1 MTTNK
6 PNATC
11 AICGKPYH
19 MCYSCK
25 GNQNAVWKRH
35 CDTAEH
41 YKIYQLVHGYTTGLY
56 TDAEAA
62 AKLKNI
68 DVSDIDELRPHI
80 RDIIKKIQGAVKHR
94 RTVKKEANAGKKDA
108 HMNMKTSNAKADSEK
123 HDAKPEVADKSV
135 EPEVPALTEAPAKA
149 EVPSDA
155 EVETDAVDK

>member
-68 DVSDIDELRPHI
+68 DVSDVDELRPHI
-80 RDIIKKIQGAVKHR
+80 RDIIKKIQAYSKPKK
-94 RTVKKEANAGKKDA
+94 TVKK
-108 HMNMKTSNAKADSEK
+108 
-123 HDAKPEVADKSV
+123 PI
-135 EPEVPALTEAPAKA
+135 
-149 EVPSDA
+149 
-155 EVETDAVDK
+155 DAVEVDAVERVIKEPAMEENTVIAKNTAVVESAVVAESKTTE

>member
-80 RDIIKKIQGAVKHR
+80 RDIIKKIQAYSKP
-94 RTVKKEANAGKKDA
+94 KKAAKK
-108 HMNMKTSNAKADSEK
+108 
-123 HDAKPEVADKSV
+123 PI
-135 EPEVPALTEAPAKA
+135 
-149 EVPSDA
+149 
-155 EVETDAVDK
+155 DAVERVAKEPVVEENTVVAKNTAVVESAVVAESKATE

>member
-68 DVSDIDELRPHI
+68 DVSDVDELRPHI
-80 RDIIKKIQGAVKHR
+80 RDIIKKIQSVVKPKR
-94 RTVKKEANAGKKDA
+94 AVKKETNVGKKDA
-108 HMNMKTSNAKADSEK
+108 YTNMKTFNTKVNSEK
-123 HDAKPEVADKSV
+123 HDAKSEVADK
-135 EPEVPALTEAPAKA
+135 PAKA
-149 EVPSDA
+149 ETTAKA
-155 EVETDAVDK
+155 EVAIDVADK

>member
-80 RDIIKKIQGAVKHR
+80 RDIIKKIQGAVKSK
-94 RTVKKEANAGKKDA
+94 RTVKKENDVDNKDSYT
-108 HMNMKTSNAKADSEK
+108 NMKTFDTKAKYEDDTKETVK
-123 HDAKPEVADKSV
+123 V
-135 EPEVPALTEAPAKA
+135 EESSKA
-149 EVPSDA
+149 EVKSDDTA
-155 EVETDAVDK
+155 VKADATVKADITVNADK

>member
-68 DVSDIDELRPHI
+68 DVSDVDELRPHI
-80 RDIIKKIQGAVKHR
+80 RDIIKKIQD
-94 RTVKKEANAGKKDA
+94 TVKTKRTAKKADNVDKKDA
-108 HMNMKTSNAKADSEK
+108 YTNMKTFNTKADLEK
-123 HDAKPEVADKSV
+123 HDAKSEVADKSV
-135 EPEVPALTEAPAKA
+135 KSEVPAKV
-149 EVPSDA
+149 EVPADV
-155 EVETDAVDK
+155 EVEIGAVDK

>member
-80 RDIIKKIQGAVKHR
+80 RDIIKKIQGAVKHG
-94 RTVKKEANAGKKDA
+94 RTVKKEVNAGKKDA
-108 HMNMKTSNAKADSEK
+108 HMNMKTSNTKADSEK
-123 HDAKPEVADKSV
+123 YDVKPEVADKSM
-135 EPEVPALTEAPAKA
+135 EPEAPAKA
-149 EVPSDA
+149 EVLSYA
-155 EVETDAVDK
+155 ESEIDAVDK

>member
-68 DVSDIDELRPHI
+68 YVSDVHKLRPHI
-80 RDIIKKIQGAVKHR
+80 RDIIKRSQGAVKPKR
-94 RTVKKEANAGKKDA
+94 AAKKEANADKKDA
-108 HMNMKTSNAKADSEK
+108 YTNMKTFNTKVNSEK
-123 HDAKPEVADKSV
+123 HDAKSEATDKAV
-135 EPEVPALTEAPAKA
+135 ESEVPAKV
-149 EVPSDA
+149 EVPADVEVAIDA
-155 EVETDAVDK
+155 ADK

>member
-25 GNQNAVWKRH
+25 GNQNAIWKRH

-68 DVSDIDELRPHI
+68 DVSDVDELRPHI
-80 RDIIKKIQGAVKHR
+80 RDIIKKIQGAAKPKR
-94 RTVKKEANAGKKDA
+94 SAKKENDIDNKDVYT
-108 HMNMKTSNAKADSEK
+108 NMKTFDTKAKHEDDTK
-123 HDAKPEVADKSV
+123 
-135 EPEVPALTEAPAKA
+135 EPVKA
-149 EVPSDA
+149 EVPDKDEVKSDDIA
-155 EVETDAVDK
+155 VKADTTAKAGITVKTDK

>member
-41 YKIYQLVHGYTTGLY
+41 YKIYQLIHGYTTGLY

-68 DVSDIDELRPHI
+68 DVSDVNELRPHI
-80 RDIIKKIQGAVKHR
+80 RDIIKKIQGNVKPKR
-94 RTVKKEANAGKKDA
+94 AVKKEANADKKD
-108 HMNMKTSNAKADSEK
+108 MYTNMKTFNTKVDSEK
-123 HDAKPEVADKSV
+123 HNAKSEVTYKPV
-135 EPEVPALTEAPAKA
+135 KPEAPAKA
-149 EVPSDA
+149 EAPADV
-155 EVETDAVDK
+155 EVAIDVADK

>member
-1 MTTNK
+1 MPNK
-6 PNATC
+6 DKKYNATC

-25 GNQNAVWKRH
+25 SNQNAIWKRH

-68 DVSDIDELRPHI
+68 DVSDVDELRPHI
-80 RDIIKKIQGAVKHR
+80 RDIIKKIQAYSKPKK
-94 RTVKKEANAGKKDA
+94 TVKKPIDA
-108 HMNMKTSNAKADSEK
+108 VENAKPAVVTEPIAAEDTTIVESTIVAEPK
-123 HDAKPEVADKSV
+123 EVA
-135 EPEVPALTEAPAKA
+135 ATE
-149 EVPSDA
+149 
-155 EVETDAVDK
+155 

>member
-80 RDIIKKIQGAVKHR
+80 RDIIKKIQAYSKP
-94 RTVKKEANAGKKDA
+94 KKTIKK
-108 HMNMKTSNAKADSEK
+108 
-123 HDAKPEVADKSV
+123 PI
-135 EPEVPALTEAPAKA
+135 
-149 EVPSDA
+149 
-155 EVETDAVDK
+155 DAVEHVAKESVVEENTVVAKNTAVVESAVAAESKTTE

>member
-25 GNQNAVWKRH
+25 GNQNAIWKRH

-80 RDIIKKIQGAVKHR
+80 RDIIKKIQGAVKPK
-94 RTVKKEANAGKKDA
+94 RTVKKEANAGKKDV
-108 HMNMKTSNAKADSEK
+108 HMNMKTSNTKADSEK
-123 HDAKPEVADKSV
+123 HDAKPEVVDKSV
-135 EPEVPALTEAPAKA
+135 EPKASAKA
-149 EVPSDA
+149 EVSSDA
-155 EVETDAVDK
+155 EVETDTIDK

>member
-68 DVSDIDELRPHI
+68 DVSDVDELRPHI
-80 RDIIKKIQGAVKHR
+80 RDIIKKIQGAVKPKR
-94 RTVKKEANAGKKDA
+94 AVKKADNVDKKDA
-108 HMNMKTSNAKADSEK
+108 YTNMKTFNTKADSEK
-123 HDAKPEVADKSV
+123 HDAKSEVTDKSV
-135 EPEVPALTEAPAKA
+135 KPEVPAKTEALAKA
-149 EVPSDA
+149 EVKA
-155 EVETDAVDK
+155 NITDK